1 MNAFCSLPT
10 NPAAIAVV
18 AGISVLALS
27 APLSAPL
34 SAQTPSDP
42 ADALETPEVI
52 GKMFDCREIAD
63 PTERLACFDR
73 EVAKVFEAQE
83 SKELVLAEREQ
94 IVEAKRGLFGLNLP
108 KIRLF
113 GGSDGDDDVNEITA
127 TLANAE
133 KLGNGRHIF
142 ELEDGARWI
151 ETESTTG
158 FRRFGAGDTIVIKKA
173 ALGSFKAK
181 VNNKRAVKVR
191 RLN

>member
-1 MNAFCSLPT
+1 MNALLSPRADRT
-10 NPAAIAVV
+10 IIAVA
-18 AGISVLALS
+18 AGFAAVWLS
-27 APLSAPL
+27 ATAAAQPAQAPTD
-34 SAQTPSDP
+34 A

-52 GKMFDCREIAD
+52 EKMFGCREITDAD
-63 PTERLACFDR
+63 ARLACFDQ
-73 EVAKVFEAQE
+73 EVAKVFAAQE
-83 SKELVLAEREQ
+83 SRELVLAEREQ

-113 GGSDGDDDVNEITA
+113 GGGEGDEDVNEITA
-127 TLANAE
+127 TLASAE

-151 ETESTTG
+151 EIESATG
-158 FRRFGAGDTIVIKKA
+158 FRKFGAGDTIVIERA
-173 ALGSFKAK
+173 ALGSYKAK